1 MLTIFLVKLL
11 TLANTP
17 VPQQSTGNTS
27 ISYPKVDLGFT
38 IPSFDAVLTFII
50 RFFFIIAGLV
60 ALIYF
65 ILGALA
71 WITSGG
77 NKESVDKAREKIQA
91 ALIGI
96 ILLFFV
102 LALVGVLEN
111 ILGMGMGITKPIVF
125 PQLIQ

>member
-11 TLANTP
+11 ALATP
-17 VPQQSTGNTS
+17 VPQQSTGGGG

>member
-1 MLTIFLVKLL
+1 MLTLFLMNLL
-11 TLANTP
+11 ADTNLPTSGVGNVNSAP
-17 VPQQSTGNTS
+17 VN
-27 ISYPKVDLGFT
+27 LGFT

-60 ALIYF
+60 ALVYF
-65 ILGALA
+65 LLGALG

-77 NKESVDKAREKIQA
+77 NKESVDKAREKIQS

-96 ILLFFV
+96 ILIFFV

-111 ILGMGMGITKPIVF
+111 ILGIGMGITKPIVF
-125 PQLIQ
+125 PQLIH

>member
-1 MLTIFLVKLL
+1 MLTLFLVRLL
-11 TLANTP
+11 TLTNAP

-27 ISYPKVDLGFT
+27 ISYSKVDLGFT
-38 IPSFDAVLTFII
+38 IPSFDAVLTFVI
-50 RFFFIIAGLV
+50 RFFFIIAGLI

-65 ILGALA
+65 LLGALG

-111 ILGMGMGITKPIVF
+111 ILGIGMGITKPIVF

>member
-1 MLTIFLVKLL
+1 MNLL
-11 TLANTP
+11 ADSTLPTTP
-17 VPQQSTGNTS
+17 VGNVGVS
-27 ISYPKVDLGFT
+27 AVNLGFV

-65 ILGALA
+65 LLGALG

-77 NKESVDKAREKIQA
+77 NKESVDKAREKIQS

-96 ILLFFV
+96 ILIFFV

-125 PQLIQ
+125 PQLVAPR

>member
-1 MLTIFLVKLL
+1 MLTLFLMNLL
-11 TLANTP
+11 TQNITNQPTTP
-17 VPQQSTGNTS
+17 VGSFSTS
-27 ISYPKVDLGFT
+27 KVNLGFT

-111 ILGMGMGITKPIVF
+111 ILGIGMGITKPIVF
-125 PQLIQ
+125 PQLITPN

>member
-1 MLTIFLVKLL
+1 MLTLFLINLL
-11 TLANTP
+11 AATETGTP
-17 VPQQSTGNTS
+17 VGDVT
-27 ISYPKVDLGFT
+27 YPKVDVGFV
-38 IPSFDAVLTFII
+38 IPSFDAVLTFLI
-50 RFFFIIAGLV
+50 RFFFIIAGLA

-65 ILGALA
+65 LLGALG

-91 ALIGI
+91 ALIGM

-111 ILGMGMGITKPIVF
+111 ILGIGMGITKSIVF
-125 PQLIQ
+125 PQLITPN

>member
-1 MLTIFLVKLL
+1 MFNLINSLFLAVNQP
-11 TLANTP
+11 TTP
-17 VPQQSTGNTS
+17 VGDV
-27 ISYPKVDLGFT
+27 SYSKVNLGFT

-111 ILGMGMGITKPIVF
+111 ILGLGMGITKPIVF
-125 PQLIQ
+125 PQLIPSN

>member
-1 MLTIFLVKLL
+1 MLTLF
-11 TLANTP
+11 LANLLAGDPNVTVNPTTGVGGSSYSP
-17 VPQQSTGNTS
+17 VN
-27 ISYPKVDLGFT
+27 LGFQ
-38 IPSFDAVLTFII
+38 IPSFDAVLTFLI

-65 ILGALA
+65 LLGALA

-111 ILGMGMGITKPIVF
+111 ILGIGMGITKPIVF
-125 PQLIQ
+125 PVLIH